1 VQEKV
6 ELLSEKSPE
15 RLERMALR
23 IEKVLRIIPTDSR
36 ASYIITKI
44 YESIQSEMGMENV
57 DVESMVASLL

>member
-36 ASYIITKI
+36 ASYIITNNI
-44 YESIQSEMGMENV
+44 
-57 DVESMVASLL
+57 